1 MEITFKTL
9 NVVVPALAAA
19 RASSVA
25 VSPIALAASPQSAP
39 AGHAT
44 CGAVGALGAS
54 TVTGLPV
61 AQLPVLR
68 QLAWNPNPIKVA
80 PAGATEPKSTTST
93 ISTTLAYRNQESSGM
108 KLDGFDGLPP
118 RGKPKV

>member
-1 MEITFKTL
+1 MEITFMTP
-9 NVVVPALAAA
+9 NAVSPSLAAA
-19 RASSVA
+19 CAPSVT
-25 VSPIALAASPQSAP
+25 VSPNALQLAP

-44 CGAVGALGAS
+44 RGAVGALGLA

-80 PAGATEPKSTTST
+80 PIGAAKPKNSTT
-93 ISTTLAYRNQESSGM
+93 STTLAYRNQESSGM
-108 KLDGFDGLPP
+108 KLDGFSGLPP

>member
-1 MEITFKTL
+1 MEITFITP
-9 NVVVPALAAA
+9 NAVVPALAAA
-19 RASSVA
+19 CAQPVT
-25 VSPIALAASPQSAP
+25 VSAIALELLAP

-44 CGAVGALGAS
+44 RGAVGALGALGAS
-54 TVTGLPV
+54 HVTGLPV

-68 QLAWNPNPIKVA
+68 QLAWNPTPIKVA
-80 PAGATEPKSTTST
+80 PVGAAKPKSTTST

-108 KLDGFDGLPP
+108 KLDGFSGLPP

>member
-1 MEITFKTL
+1 MEITFKTT
-9 NVVVPALAAA
+9 NAAVPAALAAA
-19 RASSVA
+19 CAQSVMVA
-25 VSPIALAASPQSAP
+25 PFAPELAP

-44 CGAVGALGAS
+44 RGVKGALGALGGS
-54 TVTGLPV
+54 TATGLPV
-61 AQLPVLR
+61 EQLPVLR

-80 PAGATEPKSTTST
+80 PAGAAKPKSITST

-108 KLDGFDGLPP
+108 KLDGFSGLPP

>member
-1 MEITFKTL
+1 MEITFITP
-9 NVVVPALAAA
+9 NAVVPALAAA
-19 RASSVA
+19 CATSVA
-25 VSPIALAASPQSAP
+25 VAPIALAASSQLAP

-44 CGAVGALGAS
+44 RGAVGALGLA

-80 PAGATEPKSTTST
+80 PVGAAKPKSTTST

-108 KLDGFDGLPP
+108 KLDGFSGLPP